1 MHNAL
6 DPLTSHKWET
16 RTRIL
21 FYTVGILTGGILTYT
36 SRHFINGD
44 AINYIEMGEALRHG
58 NWQDFV
64 NFTASPGYAAL
75 LGLGQILLNTDR
87 TNEIP
92 LLKTVNFGCMIVAM
106 WACDLLLRSLKRHYA
121 LLIGVN
127 RTPLPWFM
135 IMALAYSMFLFCA
148 LDWVRPR
155 LVAPEMA
162 VLASVLL
169 SMTVILEIKENS
181 NQFRK
186 FVLLGLSSAIS
197 YLLKT
202 FFFPF
207 SVCVFVIAGLACGS
221 IKKAIPRVLVAV
233 ITMLLACS
241 PWLLA
246 LSCKLG
252 HLSYGETGSLNYG
265 IYVKGEGKSLHSPV
279 LLTKMPEVLLY
290 QNTPFENSTQPATFD
305 PSYWKIGIKPIFD
318 LKAHAKLFLEHTYQI
333 CCEQPWLLLLVLLWV
348 VWNAR
353 HGSLRIGR
361 LWPIPVQLCLAL
373 PAAIGIAMY
382 SIIHVEMRYIAPFMF
397 LIFVALV
404 LCPRYDGTDRSLAH
418 KSIVSASILVAVIL
432 AFSLST
438 VVDQS
443 IRSLI
448 STGEKPSYRDAFF
461 QMMAVKDYLNGQGVQ
476 GRSQVGLVGVPPS
489 YWGRMAGIKISAEI
503 PKDKE
508 VLSATPEK
516 RKTSMETLRSV
527 GVNIVVAKGKEFAE
541 LANEGWALVPGTKD
555 FYVFTSTAKPWEP
568 TQVADFKEGTPVQ
581 ASAPAAPA
589 ASLPEMS
596 TDTELLES
604 GTHARPFQED

>member
-6 DPLTSHKWET
+6 GLLTSDKWET

-21 FYTVGILTGGILTYT
+21 FYAVGILTGGILTYT

-44 AINYIEMGEALRHG
+44 AINYIEMGEALRYG

-75 LGLGQILLNTDR
+75 LALGQILLNTDR
-87 TNEIP
+87 ANEIP
-92 LLKTVNFGCMIVAM
+92 LLKTVNFGCMIIDM

-121 LLIGVN
+121 CLIGGN

-169 SMTVILEIKENS
+169 SMTVILEIKGNP
-181 NQFRK
+181 NHYGK
-186 FVLLGLSSAIS
+186 FFLLGLSLAVA

-207 SVCVFVIAGLACGS
+207 SACFFLIAGLACGS
-221 IKKAIPRVLVAV
+221 IKKAIPRVSVAV
-233 ITMLLACS
+233 VTMLLVCS
-241 PWLLA
+241 PWLMA
-246 LSCKLG
+246 LSYKLG

-265 IYVKGEGKSLHSPV
+265 IYVKGEGNSVHSPV
-279 LLTKMPEVLLY
+279 LLTKAPEVLLY
-290 QNTPFENSTQPATFD
+290 QNTPFENSTRPATFD

-318 LKAHAKLFLEHTYQI
+318 LKAHARLFLEHSYQI
-333 CCEQPWLLLLVLLWV
+333 CCEQPWLLLLTLLWV

-353 HGSLRIGR
+353 LGSLRIGR

-373 PAAIGIAMY
+373 PAVIGIVMY
-382 SIIHVEMRYIAPFMF
+382 SVIHVEMRYLAPFMF

-404 LCPRYDGTDRSLAH
+404 LCPRYDKTDRAVAL
-418 KSIVSASILVAVIL
+418 KSIISTSILVAVIL
-432 AFSLST
+432 GFSLST

-443 IRSLI
+443 VRSLV
-448 STGEKPSYRDAFF
+448 STSEKPSYRDAFF
-461 QMMAVKDYLNGQGVQ
+461 QMMAVKDYLKDQGAQ
-476 GRSQVGLVGVPPS
+476 GGSQVALVGVPPS
-489 YWGRMAGIKISAEI
+489 YWGRMAGIKIAAEI
-503 PKDKE
+503 PKDEE

-516 RKTSMETLRSV
+516 RKESVESLRSV
-527 GVNIVVAKGKEFAE
+527 GVNIFVAKGKDFAKLTE
-541 LANEGWALVPGTKD
+541 EGWELVPGTRD
-555 FYVFTSTAKPWEP
+555 FYVFASETKPSGP
-568 TQVADFKEGTPVQ
+568 SQMADLKEGSPVP
-581 ASAPAAPA
+581 ASAPAASA
-589 ASLPEMS
+589 ADL
-596 TDTELLES
+596 
-604 GTHARPFQED
+604 R